1 MVENLSAD
9 YHFLEVSSAESADA
23 DFLRPNVPT
32 FDETWFRLAAR
43 FFAGFLPLMQAGA
56 ECRDESSEL
65 TKQEGGTVLCNFP
78 R

>member
-43 FFAGFLPLMQAGA
+43 FLQ
-56 ECRDESSEL
+56 DS
-65 TKQEGGTVLCNFP
+65 FP
-78 R
+78 